1 MLLSVSNDDSAND
14 GAFTEYAKGSSSSD
28 EWYAD
33 GNDEVF
39 VLDFDPGHL
48 LEDPCKVS
56 VPFGESHLFDGEDEG
71 PDTSLLAAPINTLY
85 DPSNLFDVSKDQ
97 DLRGPSPIS
106 SFSFDQAFLGSQF
119 NLKPDIFKESKRT
132 ESPPKKTAAKP
143 RKSSDTGYTAKSSTS
158 EPRRQKKAQKAQSN
172 TGNERKAL
180 YGDSWHTVEDDG
192 DGSSSSGE
200 FRKTYTSG
208 NLKQKRTSKF
218 RGVSC
223 CGKDRKWQARIRE
236 SNRVRYLGRF
246 QTEVEAAVVYDEASR
261 QCKGESAP
269 TNFVRM
275 DNATMKRVQEAYER
289 LGHIPVS
296 MHHLIA
302 NPRKTKPKKKSEK
315 RQYRKRRDSE
325 RAVPSTPK
333 AGNKRKNGSSA
344 EISPSSTKLNPVK
357 RFRDGDV
364 RIPSRPNFGIEKL
377 KEETCEVPPVPF

>member
-14 GAFTEYAKGSSSSD
+14 GAFREYSKSASSPD
-28 EWYAD
+28 EWYSD
-33 GNDEVF
+33 GSDEVF
-39 VLDFDPGHL
+39 VLDFDPDHL
-48 LEDPCKVS
+48 LEDPCKV
-56 VPFGESHLFDGEDEG
+56 PFAENQLFEGEEEST
-71 PDTSLLAAPINTLY
+71 DTSILAAPIAALY
-85 DPSNLFDVSKDQ
+85 DSSNLFDVAKEQ

-106 SFSFDQAFLGSQF
+106 GFNFDHPFLGAQF
-119 NLKPDIFKESKRT
+119 NLKSELFKEQKRKDP
-132 ESPPKKTAAKP
+132 PPKKPAAKT
-143 RKSSDTGYTAKSSTS
+143 RKSSDPGYVKS
-158 EPRRQKKAQKAQSN
+158 EAAEARRQKKTAKSQSN
-172 TGNERKAL
+172 NGNERKAL
-180 YGDSWHTVEDDG
+180 YGDSWHTVEEEG
-192 DGSSSSGE
+192 DGSSGSE
-200 FRKTYTSG
+200 YQRKTYTSG

-275 DNATMKRVQEAYER
+275 DTATMKRVQEAYER
-289 LGHIPVS
+289 LGHIPVA

-315 RQYRKRRDSE
+315 RQYKKRRDSE
-325 RAVPSTPK
+325 RTVPSTPK
-333 AGNKRKNGSSA
+333 AGNKRKHTSTA
-344 EISPSSTKLNPVK
+344 EMSPSSAKMNPAK

-364 RIPSRPNFGIEKL
+364 RIPSRPNFGVEKM
-377 KEETCEVPPVPF
+377 KDAPCDVPTVPF